1 MTAPATT
8 SRSTTAKKQ
17 TKLANRPTFS
27 ELPVLA
33 NVAIDSQWIVF
44 GFKDGRK
51 VNVPLN
57 WSKKLND
64 ATEEQRNNVI
74 VSELFAFWD
83 DVDEIIGVE
92 NVLFG
97 DRLYK

>member
-1 MTAPATT
+1 MKMTATTIT
-8 SRSTTAKKQ
+8 SRSTTTRKQ
-17 TKLANRPTFS
+17 SKRLTFN
-27 ELPVLA
+27 ELPVLL
-33 NVAIDSQWIVF
+33 NVSVDNQWIVF
-44 GFKDGRK
+44 GFKDGRM

-57 WSKKLND
+57 WSEKLSK
-64 ATEEQRNNVI
+64 ATKEQRNNVI

-97 DRLYK
+97 NRLYK

>member
-1 MTAPATT
+1 MTATT
-8 SRSTTAKKQ
+8 ITSKSTTIRKQ
-17 TKLANRPTFS
+17 TKQIKRPTFN
-27 ELPVLA
+27 ELPVLST
-33 NVAIDSQWIVF
+33 VSVDDQWIVF
-44 GFKDGRK
+44 GFKDGRM

-57 WSKKLND
+57 WSGKLSK
-64 ATEEQRNNVI
+64 ATIEQRKNVI

-97 DRLYK
+97 NRLYK

>member
-1 MTAPATT
+1 M
-8 SRSTTAKKQ
+8 S
-17 TKLANRPTFS
+17 
-27 ELPVLA
+27 
-33 NVAIDSQWIVF
+33 NVSVDNQWIVF
-44 GFKDGRK
+44 GFKDGRM

-57 WSKKLND
+57 WSEKLSK
-64 ATEEQRNNVI
+64 ATNEQRNNVI

-97 DRLYK
+97 NRLYK